1 MLANPFSPS
10 RSVPRSTAARGFAV
24 LTAIVASDDS
34 EGTGAPRLES
44 RIREHASADD
54 LERAVTVAIEG
65 YGPEL
70 LGYLH
75 AMAPTATEADDLFS
89 ELCERVWR
97 GLPKFRWDSSFRT
110 WAYTIARNLLRD
122 RHRARSGPEGKL
134 LGLGDASEVSK
145 VAQQV
150 RTSTAIYLKTEAKT
164 RLQQIRDALDPDDR
178 TLLILRVDRRL
189 AWRDIANIMAE
200 GNEDAGDI
208 GKLTTRLRKRFERIK
223 ERLRDELAKDD

>member
-1 MLANPFSPS
+1 MSGLA
-10 RSVPRSTAARGFAV
+10 AE
-24 LTAIVASDDS
+24 DS
-34 EGTGAPRLES
+34 EGVTSSPLELT
-44 RIREHASADD
+44 IREHAGAND
-54 LERAVTVAIEG
+54 LESAATAAIEG

-75 AMAPTATEADDLFS
+75 AMAPTPTEADELFS

-134 LGLGDASEVSK
+134 VGLGDASEVSK

-150 RTSTAIYLKTEAKT
+150 RSTTAMYLKTEAKT

-189 AWRDIANIMAE
+189 AWRDIAKIMAE
-200 GNEDAGDI
+200 GSEDAGDVA
-208 GKLTTRLRKRFERIK
+208 KLTARLRKRFERIK
-223 ERLRDELAKDD
+223 ERLRDELAKAP

>member
-1 MLANPFSPS
+1 MQ
-10 RSVPRSTAARGFAV
+10 
-24 LTAIVASDDS
+24 DS
-34 EGTGAPRLES
+34 EDVGGSSALES
-44 RIREHASADD
+44 TIREYAQGDD
-54 LERAVTVAIEG
+54 LERAATQAIEG

-75 AMAPTATEADDLFS
+75 AMAPSPTEADDLFS

-134 LGLGDASEVSK
+134 VGLGDASEVSRI
-145 VAQQV
+145 AQQV

-189 AWRDIANIMAE
+189 PWRDIAKIMAE
-200 GNEDAGDI
+200 GSEDAGDL
-208 GKLTTRLRKRFERIK
+208 GKFTTRLRKRFERIK
-223 ERLRDELAKDD
+223 ERLRDELAKD